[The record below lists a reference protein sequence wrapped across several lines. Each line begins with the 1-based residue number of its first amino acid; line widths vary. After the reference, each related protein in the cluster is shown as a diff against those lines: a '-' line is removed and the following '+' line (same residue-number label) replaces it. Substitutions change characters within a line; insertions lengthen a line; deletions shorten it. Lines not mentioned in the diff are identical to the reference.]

1 MNIDD
6 DYDIHIINNGFERIA
21 LELKLRWGSEQLEPY
36 IISILNDT
44 RDHTRAGFPK
54 YICTALNR
62 MLLLH
67 QKFYP
72 EKRYTTGAF
81 EDSTYSDLDEFV
93 TQL

>member
-6 DYDIHIINNGFERIA
+6 DYDIQVINNGFERIA
-21 LELKLRWGSEQLEPY
+21 LELKLRWGSEHLEPY
-36 IISILNDT
+36 IIGLLNDT
-44 RDHTRAGFPK
+44 RDNTRAGFPE
-54 YICTALNR
+54 YVCTALNR

-72 EKRYTTGAF
+72 EKRITGNTF
-81 EDSTYSDLDEFV
+81 EDSTFSDLQEFV

>member
-1 MNIDD
+1 MNIEHDF
-6 DYDIHIINNGFERIA
+6 DIQVISTEFERIA
-21 LELKLRWGSEQLEPY
+21 TEIKLRWGSDQLEPY
-36 IISILNDT
+36 IIDLLNDT

-54 YICTALNR
+54 YICTSLNR

-72 EKRYTTGAF
+72 EKRITGNTF
-81 EDSTYSDLDEFV
+81 EDSTYSDLQEFV